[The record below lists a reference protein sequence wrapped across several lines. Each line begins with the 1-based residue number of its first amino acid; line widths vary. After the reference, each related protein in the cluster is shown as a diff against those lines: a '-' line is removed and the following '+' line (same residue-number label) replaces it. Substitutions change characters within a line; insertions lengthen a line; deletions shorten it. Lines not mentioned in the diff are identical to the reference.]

1 MKKNWMIKYLP
12 LIIFLTFPFFYMSHT
27 LADGDGGKE
36 DEKLYYLWSETC
48 SVCAEATIFLDN
60 LQETHDIEIVK
71 YEVNQQ
77 SEQFNQMIEEH
88 DINSRA
94 VPLFIY
100 KGAVWQG
107 FNQIVERSLLQSVET
122 GVAIGMFSGDVCDE
136 ETLANEDE
144 ECGEHEEGSSDL
156 SFYGF
161 NFKDN
166 QLLLPTIIIGAVDG
180 FNPCSLWAL
189 MFLTSMI
196 IRFQSRRIMMTV
208 GITFILTIAFVYGLF
223 IAGLFS
229 IVVNILE
236 FFWLRVALFLFVFAF
251 AFVNMK
257 DFFTTKGF
265 SFSISS
271 DNKKKFI
278 QKVREKIFSKN
289 NTAGIISAT
298 IAVALFASLIELPC
312 TAGFPIIWNSIVA
325 EQNVGFSQ
333 YAMLLSLYLLMYVL
347 IEISFVV
354 FMTITLTRT
363 HMNLKVG
370 QTLKLTSGMLMLF
383 LAVVLLMGPAYMNN
397 MTLIVVGSIIVL
409 AFSIVFAYFW
419 KK

>member
-1 MKKNWMIKYLP
+1 
-12 LIIFLTFPFFYMSHT
+12 MSHT
-27 LADGDGGKE
+27 FADGEGGKE
-36 DEKLYYLWSETC
+36 DENLYYLWSETC
-48 SVCAEATIFLDN
+48 SVCGQATIFLEN
-60 LQETHDIEIVK
+60 LQDTHEINIVK
-71 YEVNQQ
+71 YEVNDQADD
-77 SEQFNQMIEEH
+77 FNRMIKEH
-88 DINSRA
+88 DITSRA

-122 GVAIGMFSGDVCDE
+122 GVAIGMLSGDTCDE

-144 ECGEHEEGSSDL
+144 ECGDHEEGGRSL

-166 QLLLPTIIIGAVDG
+166 QLLLPTIIIGSVDG

-196 IRFQSRRIMMTV
+196 IRFHSRRIMMIV

-236 FFWLRVALFLFVFAF
+236 FFWLRVALFIFVFAF
-251 AFVNMK
+251 ALVNMK

-265 SFSISS
+265 SFSISN
-271 DNKKKFI
+271 DNKKRFI
-278 QKVREKIFSKN
+278 QKVREKIFSKD

-298 IAVALFASLIELPC
+298 IAVAVFASLIELPC

-325 EQNVGFSQ
+325 EQNVGVSQ
-333 YAMLLSLYLLMYVL
+333 YALLLSLYLLMYVL

-354 FMTITLTRT
+354 FMTVTLTRT

-370 QTLKLTSGMLMLF
+370 QSLKLASGMLMIF
-383 LAVVLLMGPAYMNN
+383 LAVVLLLGPVYMNN
-397 MTLIVVGSIIVL
+397 MSLIVVGSLIVL